1 MDVGIADTDSADALA
16 RDLRRSITA
25 FVRAV
30 RKDTGTVRT
39 AQSEA
44 LDLLDRMGT
53 MTVAAL
59 AQKRGTRHQTMRLV
73 VAKLNADELVR
84 QEADPADRR
93 GRLVSISSK
102 GRDTLKRERNMRVS
116 RIEDAIQKELSPSER
131 VHLRAAIP
139 ILDRLTKSSD

>member
-1 MDVGIADTDSADALA
+1 MDVAIADTDSADALA
-16 RDLRRSITA
+16 RDLRRSISA

-30 RKDTGTVRT
+30 RKDTGTLRT

-44 LDLLDRMGT
+44 LDLLDRMGP

-59 AQKRGTRHQTMRLV
+59 AQKRGTSHQTMRLM
-73 VAKLNADELVR
+73 VAKLDADELVR
-84 QEADPADRR
+84 QDADPADRR
-93 GRLVSISSK
+93 SRLVSISSK

-116 RIEDAIQKELSPSER
+116 RIEGAIQRVLSPSER

-139 ILDRLTKSSD
+139 ILDRLTKSSS